1 MSATLSLFGV
11 HEDDLPMSPDLE
23 PTEDIVPEQI
33 PSILDQR
40 ACIVYSTA
48 PDVEPRVVSTR
59 DLESDT
65 QAQQEYRIHLRLD
78 MTNGCGGKIWPAA
91 EVLGAYI
98 ASMPSRYAPHA
109 TDLAL
114 AQHPWRGKT
123 VVELGSGSYR
133 VPGCQDWCR
142 LQDMDYRPSADAAA
156 DGRER
161 DAEP

>member
-1 MSATLSLFGV
+1 MDATWMKKMEQECGSSRHGLPTRFMSATLSLFGV

-78 MTNGCGGKIWPAA
+78 MTNGCGGKI
-91 EVLGAYI
+91 LSLI
-98 ASMPSRYAPHA
+98 HI
-109 TDLAL
+109 
-114 AQHPWRGKT
+114 
-123 VVELGSGSYR
+123 
-133 VPGCQDWCR
+133 
-142 LQDMDYRPSADAAA
+142 
-156 DGRER
+156 
-161 DAEP
+161 